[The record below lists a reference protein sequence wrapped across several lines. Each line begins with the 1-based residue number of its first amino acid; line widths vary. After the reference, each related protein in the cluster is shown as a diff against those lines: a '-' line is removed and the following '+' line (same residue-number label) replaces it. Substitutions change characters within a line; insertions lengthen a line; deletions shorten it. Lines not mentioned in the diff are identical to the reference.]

1 MPNLTTLIRSVRVL
15 EHLLTGAT
23 ISLYVAGAGALGRR
37 PAWVPRV
44 VRWWHG
50 RLCRAL
56 GLALE
61 VRGEI
66 VPGALVVANH
76 VSWLDIPVLGARG
89 PVQFL
94 SKAEVRDWPLV
105 GWMAAV
111 AGTLFIARGAH
122 QAGSLLERIGERL
135 RAGVPVVIFP
145 EGTTTDGREVR
156 RFHPRLFAAAQR
168 PGVRVQ
174 PVAIRY
180 GGGGEPDAVAPFVG
194 DDDLL
199 SHLLRVLAH
208 PGLTVSVRFLPPLA
222 GGPADRKGLAEQCRQ
237 AIAGSLSPVPGP
249 TCAADREPPE
259 TAPGRPLEAAG

>member
-1 MPNLTTLIRSVRVL
+1 MRSLNTVIRSVRVA
-15 EHLLTGAT
+15 EHLLTGAA
-23 ISLYVAGAGALGRR
+23 VALVIAALRAAGGR
-37 PAWVPRV
+37 PGWVPAV

-56 GLALE
+56 DLE
-61 VRGEI
+61 VEVSGNLA
-66 VPGALVVANH
+66 PGALLVANH

-122 QAGSLLERIGERL
+122 QAGGILDLIGEHV

-145 EGTTTDGREVR
+145 EGTTTDGRAVR

-168 PGVRVQ
+168 AGLRVQ
-174 PVAIRY
+174 PIAIRY
-180 GGGGEPDAVAPFVG
+180 GADGDPDPIAPFVG
-194 DDDLL
+194 DDDLV
-199 SHLLRVLAH
+199 SHLLRVVAH
-208 PGLTVSVRFLPPLA
+208 PGLTVRVRLLPPLES
-222 GGPADRKGLAEQCRQ
+222 GMTDRRSLAEQCRQ
-237 AIAGSLSPVPGP
+237 AIAGSLSPAPG
-249 TCAADREPPE
+249 AASAACRASRA
-259 TAPGRPLEAAG
+259 TAPGQPLEAAG